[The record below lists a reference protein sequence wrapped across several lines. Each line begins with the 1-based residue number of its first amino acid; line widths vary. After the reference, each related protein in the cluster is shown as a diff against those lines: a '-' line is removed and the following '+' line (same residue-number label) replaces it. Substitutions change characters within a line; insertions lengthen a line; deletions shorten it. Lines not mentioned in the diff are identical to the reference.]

1 MAAGRGRELG
11 LVLRELAPVA
21 GVGDVDG
28 GDDGAGRRIQ
38 ADFDL
43 AALGAAAG
51 GSVDLDV
58 LGVGEVQVGELE
70 RGAVL
75 RGADG
80 LAGILAAGDFGG
92 LGFELT
98 VAESDDALAGQR
110 ARGAGAGVGDDGFEE
125 QGAGLVILRRGQLAF
140 EAAGEGR
147 AALALLEGEHPAEHD
162 GDFVL
167 GVLRVG
173 EHRDL
178 APDAAAAEADLL
190 VEEVVGAGLLAVFVG
205 DGDERRT
212 DELRLDGVAVEAI
225 ALAHQREARVDRHG
239 LAVGGKEGGGH
250 QRAGGEL
257 GGLGFGGAVFGVLR
271 GDLEIERLA
280 GREEVAV
287 LRGEEA
293 DGRHGVADDD
303 GDRARHGAAL
313 AVGDGEFDVEV
324 ARGLEGHGQL
334 FAFAEL
340 LVAGLQF
347 PGVAQLAAVE
357 VARALGGERG
367 LER

>member
-1 MAAGRGRELG
+1 M
-11 LVLRELAPVA
+11 
-21 GVGDVDG
+21 GDVDG
-28 GDDGAGRRIQ
+28 RDDRAGRGIQ

-51 GSVDLDV
+51 RGVDLDV

-70 RGAVL
+70 RGAVIG
-75 RGADG
+75 GADG
-80 LAGILAAGDFGG
+80 LAGVLAAGDLGG
-92 LGFELT
+92 LGFDAT
-98 VAESDDALAGQR
+98 VAEADETLAGQR
-110 ARGAGAGVGDDGFEE
+110 SRGAGASVGDDGFEE
-125 QGAGLVILRRGQLAF
+125 QGAGLVVLRRGQLAF

-147 AALALLEGEHPAEHD
+147 ATLALFKGEHPAKHD

-190 VEEVVGAGLLAVFVG
+190 VEEVIGAGLLAVFVG
-205 DGDERRT
+205 DGDERRA
-212 DELRLDGVAVEAI
+212 DELRLHGVAVETV

-250 QRAGGEL
+250 QRARGEF
-257 GGLGFGGAVFGVLR
+257 GGLGFGGAVLDILR
-271 GDLEIERLA
+271 GDLEVERLA
-280 GREEVAV
+280 RREEVAV

-293 DGRHGVADDD
+293 DGRHGIADDD
-303 GDRARHGAAL
+303 GGRARHGAAL
-313 AVGDGEFDVEV
+313 AVGDGEYDVEV
-324 ARGLEGHGQL
+324 ARGLEGHGEL
-334 FAFAEL
+334 FAFTEL

-357 VARALGGERG
+357 VTRALGGERG